1 MARRLLEHDKLLG
14 KKVYH
19 HYDYETDITRIETV
33 YDVEPI
39 LNRNKAAAK
48 DPSYQKKGIKSG
60 WWHAGTI
67 PNGVIAKWLSEEGIN
82 FYDKNHWQAVKRK
95 LNSPEYR
102 YLRTGSGKL

>member
-1 MARRLLEHDKLLG
+1 MGRRLLDVDPLTGTKT
-14 KKVYH
+14 YH
-19 HYDYETDITRIETV
+19 HYEHDTDITRIETV

-48 DPSYQKKGIKSG
+48 DPDYQKKGIKKG

-67 PNGVIAKWLSEEGIN
+67 PNGVIAQWMAEGLN
-82 FYDKNHWQAVKRK
+82 FYDKNHWEAIKRK

>member
-19 HYDYETDITRIETV
+19 HYDYETDI
-33 YDVEPI
+33 EPI
-39 LNRNKAAAK
+39 LNRNMAAAK
-48 DPSYQKKGIKSG
+48 DPVYMKNGFKSG